1 MVILIFCSH
10 LRNFC
15 YSLYQCILPSQIVV
29 ILQRNFRML
38 FYKVNIRRDYK
49 EIFKLYRTRL
59 QLEKTQGCRNM
70 FGKQIKVVFYFENY
84 CYLALVIININLLN
98 ISRSLS
104 IYYPSAQFP
113 TGTGSKPGPSI
124 NMPTTHHNY
133 FVRVTFLYL

>member
-15 YSLYQCILPSQIVV
+15 YSLFQCILPSQIVV

-59 QLEKTQGCRNM
+59 QLEKTKGCRNM
-70 FGKQIKVVFYFENY
+70 FRK
-84 CYLALVIININLLN
+84 
-98 ISRSLS
+98 
-104 IYYPSAQFP
+104 
-113 TGTGSKPGPSI
+113 
-124 NMPTTHHNY
+124 
-133 FVRVTFLYL
+133 

>member
-15 YSLYQCILPSQIVV
+15 YSLFQCILPSQIVV

-59 QLEKTQGCRNM
+59 QLEKT
-70 FGKQIKVVFYFENY
+70 
-84 CYLALVIININLLN
+84 
-98 ISRSLS
+98 
-104 IYYPSAQFP
+104 
-113 TGTGSKPGPSI
+113 
-124 NMPTTHHNY
+124 
-133 FVRVTFLYL
+133 